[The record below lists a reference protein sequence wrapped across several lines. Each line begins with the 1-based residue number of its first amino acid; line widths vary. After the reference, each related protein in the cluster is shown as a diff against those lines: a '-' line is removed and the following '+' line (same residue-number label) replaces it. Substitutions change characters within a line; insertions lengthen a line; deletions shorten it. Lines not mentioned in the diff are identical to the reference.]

1 MTRFADSAALVAR
14 ARAGDRL
21 SLGRLLT
28 AIESRAPSLPGLTR
42 ELSEHAGHAH
52 VVGITGAPGV
62 GKSTTTSELIRHWRD
77 VGLTVA
83 VLAVDPSSPFTGGAL
98 LGDRVR
104 MEDDS
109 LDEGVFIRSMAAR
122 GQLGGLAAATPAA
135 VRALDACGFDKVIVE
150 TVGVGQSEVD
160 IVRYA
165 DTVVILLAPGMG
177 DGIQAVKAGLLEV
190 GDVFAVN
197 KSDRDGARS
206 TLRQI
211 RAMVAMKPLAE
222 DQWRPP
228 VLPIVAT
235 RGTGVAELVEAS
247 ESHVAHGRHSG
258 ELVERQRSRL
268 RAEIAGLATEKW
280 NQALANCDEVLE
292 DLVDDVRSSATDP
305 YAAAATLIEACRPR
319 A

>member
-1 MTRFADSAALVAR
+1 MTRSQDPTTLVAR
-14 ARAGDRL
+14 ARSGDRL
-21 SLGRLLT
+21 ALGRLLS
-28 AIESRAPSLPGLTR
+28 AIESRAPSLPELTR
-42 ELSEHAGHAH
+42 ELMAHAGRAH

-62 GKSTTTSELIRHWRD
+62 GKSTTSSALIRRWRSL
-77 VGLTVA
+77 GLTVA

-104 MEDDS
+104 MEDDA

-165 DTVVILLAPGMG
+165 DTVIILLAPGMG

-190 GDVFAVN
+190 GDIFAVN
-197 KSDRDGARS
+197 KSDRDGART

-211 RAMVAMKPLAE
+211 RAMVDMKSLGVGE
-222 DQWRPP
+222 WVPP
-228 VLPIVAT
+228 VLPVVAT
-235 RGTGVAELVEAS
+235 QGTGVPELAGAIDN
-247 ESHVAHGRHSG
+247 HVVHGRESG
-258 ELVERQRSRL
+258 ALSERQRSRL
-268 RAEIAGLATEKW
+268 RAEISGLATEQW
-280 NQALANCDEVLE
+280 NRSLSGCDGVVE
-292 DLVDDVRSSATDP
+292 DLVNEVRSGASDP
-305 YAAAATLIEACRPR
+305 YAAAAELIRACRP
-319 A
+319 